1 MKFSF
6 VLSVTLLLLASACG
20 KKVHLSKL
28 PKNEKSALQGNQ
40 IDEALKSFEEDF
52 AEIGVPVNLRR
63 LPVIVGEI
71 NNAGECHYD
80 ENGKGRAIVLNKN
93 IFYEFAENDLAMK
106 YFETV
111 LLHEVG
117 HCYFNRN
124 HTKDERINFHGKQ
137 FMLPGEFYVSGFGS
151 MRLILRDFSL
161 PVSVMTVGGYQIPK
175 AYQKYYVA
183 ELANKAHVTQFED
196 LNSYYS
202 ELEELEGNTFFTNNI
217 EVPIK
222 SGEVKILYPCVVA
235 DSLPLEKE
243 EHEKISFFEKE
254 GNAYNKLGLIYRKQE
269 SADGVDMTL
278 KLRKKG
284 AIQASEAGYK
294 YLLKANG
301 ELKCEADVTYDPE
314 SPEFIS
320 SCSFKT
326 KTGTLTRDHNDFM
339 ITFKIPQIGFSDVR
353 EVKVEATKWK
363 LKVSGFNKKPS
374 VEMWKFRN
382 ECILEASAKFDGLE
396 NALPTLKALKNAIPA
411 EPSPVQGNKTGRV
424 LDVNSF

>member
-1 MKFSF
+1 M
-6 VLSVTLLLLASACG
+6 TLLLAATSCG
-20 KKVHLSKL
+20 KNVRLSKL
-28 PKNEKSALQGNQ
+28 PKNEKSALQSNQ
-40 IDEALKSFEEDF
+40 IEAALKSFEEDF
-52 AEIGVPVNLRR
+52 SEIGIHINLRR

-71 NNAGECHYD
+71 TNAGECHYD

-93 IFYEFAENDLAMK
+93 IFYEFAENDLSMK

-137 FMLPGEFYVSGFGS
+137 YMLPGEFYVSGFGS

-196 LNSYYS
+196 LTTYYS
-202 ELEELEGNTFFTNNI
+202 ELEELEGNTIFTNTI
-217 EVPIK
+217 EAPIK
-222 SGEVKILYPCVVA
+222 SGEVKILYPCEVA

-243 EHEKISFFEKE
+243 EHEKISFFEKGDNE
-254 GNAYNKLGLIYRKQE
+254 YNKLGLIYRIQE
-269 SADGVDMTL
+269 TSEGKDTTL
-278 KLRKKG
+278 KIRKIGPIK
-284 AIQASEAGYK
+284 ASEAGYN
-294 YLLKANG
+294 YLKKANG
-301 ELKCEADVTYDPE
+301 ELKCEADVTYDLT

-326 KTGTLTRDHNDFM
+326 KTAAPTREHNDFM
-339 ITFKIPQIGFSDVR
+339 ITFKLPQIGFSVVR
-353 EVKVEATKWK
+353 EVKVDATKWK

-382 ECILEASAKFDGLE
+382 ECILEASAKFEGME
-396 NALPTLKALKNAIPA
+396 NALPILKALKDAIPA
-411 EPSPVQGNKTGRV
+411 EPSAVQGNKTGRV
-424 LDVNSF
+424 LGVNSI